1 MFLVN
6 ILAVI
11 GGLLM
16 GFSTLCSS
24 YEMVI
29 AGRLV
34 IGLFCGL
41 FTGLTPMYVGEL
53 SPTPLRGAF
62 GTLHQLGVV
71 VGILV
76 AQIFGLESLLGSDK
90 LWPLLLA
97 LTVVPA
103 MLQCILLPF
112 CPESPRFL
120 LINQNKEEQ
129 ARKAL
134 VRLRGSDDVS
144 KDMQEMKEESSKMAM
159 EKKVT
164 IPELFRTAAYRQPLL
179 IAVMLHLSQ
188 QLSGINAVN
197 TILGKYK
204 VSILLGLINQCTVSV
219 CERVINVLLTF
230 FLTSTSWHYTEIP
243 V

>member
-16 GFSTLCSS
+16 GFSTVCSS

-41 FTGLTPMYVGEL
+41 FTGLTPMYVGEV

-71 VGILV
+71 VGILI
-76 AQIFGLESLLGSDK
+76 AQIFGLEFLLGSVK

-97 LTVVPA
+97 LTVAPA
-103 MLQCILLPF
+103 VLQCVLLPF

-120 LINQNKEEQ
+120 LINLKQEEQ
-129 ARKAL
+129 ARKDGH
-134 VRLRGSDDVS
+134 RRHELRG
-144 KDMQEMKEESSKMAM
+144 
-159 EKKVT
+159 
-164 IPELFRTAAYRQPLL
+164 
-179 IAVMLHLSQ
+179 HL
-188 QLSGINAVN
+188 GRH
-197 TILGKYK
+197 G
-204 VSILLGLINQCTVSV
+204 V
-219 CERVINVLLTF
+219 CRHV
-230 FLTSTSWHYTEIP
+230 
-243 V
+243 

>member
-16 GFSTLCSS
+16 GFSTICSS

-41 FTGLTPMYVGEL
+41 FTGLTPMYVGEV

-71 VGILV
+71 VGILIAQV
-76 AQIFGLESLLGSDK
+76 SSGIVQTPHFMYRLFNFIGHPVRIANWIGALRGTLLDAWCLSLGSSLQIFGLEALLGSAK

-97 LTVVPA
+97 LTVIPA
-103 MLQCILLPF
+103 VLQCILLPF

-120 LINQNKEEQ
+120 LINLKQEEQ
-129 ARKAL
+129 ATK
-134 VRLRGSDDVS
+134 GMY
-144 KDMQEMKEESSKMAM
+144 K
-159 EKKVT
+159 
-164 IPELFRTAAYRQPLL
+164 
-179 IAVMLHLSQ
+179 
-188 QLSGINAVN
+188 QL
-197 TILGKYK
+197 
-204 VSILLGLINQCTVSV
+204 
-219 CERVINVLLTF
+219 E
-230 FLTSTSWHYTEIP
+230 
-243 V
+243 